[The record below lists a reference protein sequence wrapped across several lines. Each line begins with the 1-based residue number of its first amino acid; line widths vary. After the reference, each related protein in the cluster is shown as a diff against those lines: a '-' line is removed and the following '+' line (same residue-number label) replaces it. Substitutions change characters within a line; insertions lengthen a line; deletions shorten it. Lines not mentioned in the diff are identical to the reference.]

1 MHCEVCILFQYL
13 CKHGHLPEF
22 ERFLAIEPVD
32 KIVAPIYR
40 GRDMLPKWF
49 SMYEELTTTVRLPP
63 RLRQSHQSA
72 CAVLDESRKPDLAP
86 KALLDPETIDN
97 TKTLRSILTESADV
111 ARAATASILPVGYL
125 LSSSVAATVSRDADA
140 AISNIPTTDAML
152 QCSLSSD
159 ICHPADSSTNVAQ
172 SNVLIITADQL
183 QQLGFNADML
193 PVVMTSNT
201 SQVDTSLLY
210 CDKTEVPSN
219 GSFSLSSATCHDVP
233 ESDTVHQPATTAI
246 TTSPNL
252 IGRAFASAVGI
263 SIDQLSSFA
272 DVEPDDNHWNLP
284 LPASSQLTTAAA
296 SVPGEVICSISN
308 NSITIQD
315 SEQSVA
321 VSVANV
327 DISCTESSLVD
338 ENISLTTGPDSGHIF
353 GSCDV
358 DVSALDITML
368 NSSLSPLPSQPCEHH
383 INNDSTLATPKKMEC
398 SRDDET
404 LTFAAAKIGASD
416 EARILPSDTVSA
428 TVSDIQYPVS
438 CTSSEVGIFGVSS
451 ALPGSMVSDVFANAV
466 SSGVVI
472 STVSGSNSFPSINSV
487 PVSSPAHGMALLSST
502 SSQTAAEPDSCGVR
516 TSAVFSV
523 ASSMPV
529 PASPQPISIGL
540 SSFHQTKQIP
550 MHHMRSPPK
559 LVPSNRRPILPR
571 NNERQF
577 SSSKP
582 VSSSF
587 LSKPKPK
594 KPSANVHAKP
604 LPAIAPKGVVAKAY
618 LSPVKQAAASIR
630 ARAKRLQSSPSR
642 NAWYGAPRLK
652 TAESAKDSV
661 RPAVDP
667 SDVWTLLN
675 DDDDEAASGEGE
687 ELGTDV
693 DSQLEDECE
702 EDVSALSA
710 ELSPSL
716 YVEFV
721 LFYVI
726 FHARKRVFF
735 LSRIGL

>member
-1 MHCEVCILFQYL
+1 MHCEVCLLFQYL

-22 ERFLAIEPVD
+22 ERFLAVEPVD

-49 SMYEELTTTVRLPP
+49 SMFEELTTTVRLPL

-72 CAVLDESRKPDLAP
+72 SAILDESRKPDLAP
-86 KALLDPETIDN
+86 KVSLDPNTVDN
-97 TKTLRSILTESADV
+97 TKTVRSILTESANV
-111 ARAATASILPVGYL
+111 ARAATTSILPVSFL
-125 LSSSVAATVSRDADA
+125 LPSSIAATVSQDADA
-140 AISNIPTTDAML
+140 AASDVPTTDAML

-159 ICHPADSSTNVAQ
+159 ICLPADSSPNAAQ
-172 SNVLIITADQL
+172 SNVVIITADQL
-183 QQLGFNADML
+183 QQLGFDASML

-201 SQVDTSLLY
+201 SQIDTSLLY
-210 CDKTEVPSN
+210 CDKSEVPNS
-219 GSFSLSSATCHDVP
+219 GSYSLSSATCHDIAAF
-233 ESDTVHQPATTAI
+233 DTVHQPATTAV

-263 SIDQLSSFA
+263 SMDQLSSFA

-284 LPASSQLTTAAA
+284 PPASSQFNTAAA
-296 SVPGEVICSISN
+296 SVPGAVIRSISN
-308 NSITIQD
+308 NSITVQD

-338 ENISLTTGPDSGHIF
+338 ETMSLTTGPESGHIF
-353 GSCDV
+353 ASCDV

-368 NSSLSPLPSQPCEHH
+368 NGSLSPLPSQPCEHH

-398 SRDDET
+398 TRDDET
-404 LTFAAAKIGASD
+404 LTFAAAKIRASD
-416 EARILPSDTVSA
+416 DARILPCDTVSA
-428 TVSDIQYPVS
+428 TVIDSQYPVS
-438 CTSSEVGIFGVSS
+438 CKSSEVGISGMSS
-451 ALPGSMVSDVFANAV
+451 ALPGSMVSDVFTSAV
-466 SSGVVI
+466 GSGAAI
-472 STVSGSNSFPSINSV
+472 AAMSGSNSFPSVNSV

-502 SSQTAAEPDSCGVR
+502 SSQTAAEPGSCGAR
-516 TSAVFSV
+516 SSAVISV
-523 ASSMPV
+523 ASSMPI
-529 PASPQPISIGL
+529 PASPQPISTGL
-540 SSFHQTKQIP
+540 SSFHQTKQIA

-559 LVPSNRRPILPR
+559 LVPSNRRLILPR

-577 SSSKP
+577 SPSKP
-582 VSSSF
+582 VSSF

-594 KPSANVHAKP
+594 KSSANVHAKP
-604 LPAIAPKGVVAKAY
+604 LPAIAPKAVVAKAY

-642 NAWYGAPRLK
+642 NVWYSAPRLK
-652 TAESAKDSV
+652 TAESASHSV
-661 RPAVDP
+661 RPAVNS

-702 EDVSALSA
+702 DDVFAPSA

-721 LFYVI
+721 LSYVI
-726 FHARKRVFF
+726 FRASKKSSF
-735 LSRIGL
+735 